1 LDHPRSQTVQEP
13 QFLNSTTYEQVC
25 KEIALELESLQNP
38 NKREMIAVIKKSC
51 SKHKIAL
58 IPGNQSILKY
68 VSQKSMI
75 RRLLKVKPVKSASGV
90 AVVAVMPKPFTCPHG
105 KCIYC
110 PGGVD
115 VNVPLSYT
123 GTEPCA
129 KYAQQCNFD
138 PFIQIQSKLNQLYSR
153 GHGVDKIEL
162 VIVGGTFPF
171 FPTEYQR
178 DFVKSSFDA
187 LNNTYSNDLKE
198 SMEINEKAAKRCV
211 GFTVETKPDY
221 CKTTHV
227 DIMLELGM
235 TRVEI
240 GVQSL
245 QEDAYKVVNRGHTL
259 HDVRESFQIARD
271 AGYKIVAHM
280 MPGLPSSSPSRDIDD
295 FYKLYNDPAF
305 KPDMLKIYP
314 TLVLKNTGLYSLYK
328 RGKYNAYS
336 DDDYIKIL
344 VEVKKAVPSWIRI
357 MRVQREIEDKDIV
370 AGPRKGNL
378 RQSALQKLKELGLRC
393 CCIRCREFGLQ
404 RRMMLQENEIRMTR
418 MDYVAA
424 GGKEVFL
431 SFESEDRFTLLG
443 FLRLRDP
450 GFPHRPEIK
459 AHNNMAFGNSAII
472 RELHVYGVSVD
483 IGCIPGTDSY
493 QHKGYG
499 IKLMQEAERIVR
511 DEFGL
516 RSISV
521 LSAVGT
527 RDYYRKIGYTRNGP
541 YMTKFL

>member
-1 LDHPRSQTVQEP
+1 M
-13 QFLNSTTYEQVC
+13 NSPTYEELC
-25 KEIALELESLQNP
+25 REIATELESIQNP
-38 NKREMIAVIKKSC
+38 HRKEVMAVIKKSC
-51 SKHKIAL
+51 SKHRVPF

-68 VSQKSMI
+68 VSSHSMI
-75 RRLLKVKPVKSASGV
+75 RRLLKVKPVKTASGV
-90 AVVAVMPKPFTCPHG
+90 AVIALMPKPFPCPHG

-115 VNVPLSYT
+115 ANVPLSYT

-129 KYAQQCNFD
+129 RYAQQFNFD
-138 PFIQIQSKLNQLYSR
+138 PFKQIQSKLKQLYLR

-162 VIVGGTFPF
+162 VVVGGTFPF
-171 FPTEYQR
+171 FPAEYQR

-187 LNNTYSNDLKE
+187 LNGIHSRNLKD
-198 SMEINEKAAKRCV
+198 SMEINEKAANRCV

-221 CKTTHV
+221 CKSSHV
-227 DIMLELGM
+227 DTMLELGM

-245 QEDAYKVVNRGHTL
+245 QEDTYKLVNRGHTL

-280 MPGLPSSSPSRDIDD
+280 MPGLPGSTPTRDIED
-295 FYKLYNDPAF
+295 FYKLYDDPLL

-314 TLVLKNTGLYSLYK
+314 TLVLQNTGLYNLHK
-328 RGKYNAYS
+328 NGKYEAYS
-336 DDDYIKIL
+336 DDDYIRIL
-344 VEVKKAVPSWIRI
+344 VEVKRAVPSWIRI
-357 MRVQREIEDKDIV
+357 MRVQREIEDKYIV

-378 RQSALQKLKELGLRC
+378 RQSALQKLRELGLRC
-393 CCIRCREFGLQ
+393 RCIRCRESGLQ
-404 RRMMLQENEIRMTR
+404 KRKLFQEKEICLTR
-418 MDYVAA
+418 KNYVAS

-431 SFESEDRFTLLG
+431 SFESEDRFILLG
-443 FLRLRDP
+443 FLRLRIP
-450 GFPHRPEIK
+450 AFPLRPEIR
-459 AHNNMAFGNSAII
+459 AQDNLGFGDSAII
-472 RELHVYGVSVD
+472 RELHIYGVSVD
-483 IGCIPGTDSY
+483 IGCFPGNDSC

-499 IKLMQEAERIVR
+499 LKLMREAERIAR

-516 RSISV
+516 RRISV

-527 RDYYRKIGYTRNGP
+527 RDYYRKIGYSKNGP